1 MNNPIKQHSKLPSA
15 LRRQVAVRQQRGI
28 ALFYLSTLLFVL
40 LTFCGLA
47 VDLGRG
53 YIVKAHL
60 SKAVDGAAL
69 AAARYIGDGQSAARA
84 EGNKIFGA
92 NFPNGFLGVSSV
104 QNPPNMNFSV
114 DAEGSNVIT
123 VESNAVV
130 PTTFMSIAGFRNMT
144 VNGNGQAT
152 RRLVDLS
159 FVMDKSGS
167 LNPVW
172 SQVKTAAQQ
181 FVSYFDP
188 NVDRVSLV
196 MFSGNTVVMDPMRT
210 SGRGFDKTA
219 VLSHIGNAATTGFTG
234 SSEGLYQGW
243 DQIRRVPSAN
253 QSALRII
260 VLFTDGAPNT
270 FSGRFDVTNGAGTS
284 NVAGA
289 LHTNDFPNVAGQ
301 GQNNPETRGL
311 YQINGTLADGSL
323 QWVAPTDSSYTS
335 GMNTNLLL
343 QNPKIKFLPNKPAD
357 LMPDGTPKSYH
368 PSHSSAGILDAF
380 PLYDASLPGQRPF
393 VANKQNNVK
402 NANNA
407 ARNLLEIIA
416 NAVRADNSGA
426 YPIRIYALGLGDLL
440 NQGTGEPQGPGSRET
455 GSSILMRV
463 ANDPSS
469 PNFNSAQTPGKYFFA
484 GDPVQLNAAF
494 QSVRNLIVRLS
505 Q

>member
-1 MNNPIKQHSKLPSA
+1 MNRPRPA
-15 LRRQVAVRQQRGI
+15 LASFLTPHAARQQRGI

-40 LTFCGLA
+40 LAFCGLA
-47 VDLGRG
+47 IDLGRG

-69 AAARYIGDGQSAARA
+69 AAARYIGDGQSMAQA
-84 EGNKIFGA
+84 EASKIFRA
-92 NFPNGFLGVSSV
+92 NFPNGFLGASSV
-104 QNPPNMNFSV
+104 QNPPNINFSIGS
-114 DAEGSNVIT
+114 DGSNVI
-123 VESNAVV
+123 AVDSTAV
-130 PTTFMSIAGFRNMT
+130 IPTTFMNIAGFKTMT
-144 VNGNGQAT
+144 VSSSGQAT

-172 SQVKTAAQQ
+172 SQVKSAAQQ

-188 NVDRVSLV
+188 NSDRLSLV
-196 MFSGNTVVMDPMRT
+196 MFSGNTVIMDPIRT
-210 SGRGFDKTA
+210 SGRGFDKAA

-243 DQIRRVPSAN
+243 DQIRRVPAAS

-270 FSGRFDVTNGAGTS
+270 FSGRFDVASGAGTT
-284 NVAGA
+284 NLAGA

-311 YQINGTLADGSL
+311 YQIYGSLANPSL
-323 QWVAPTDSSYTS
+323 QWVPPTDSSYTS
-335 GMNTNLLL
+335 GTNNNLLV
-343 QNPKIKFLPNKPAD
+343 QNLKIRFLPNKPAD
-357 LMPDGTPKSYH
+357 LMPDGTPKSFH
-368 PSHSSAGILDAF
+368 PSHSSAGIPDAF
-380 PLYDASLPGQRPF
+380 PLYDGSLPGQRPL
-393 VANKQNNVK
+393 VANQQNNVK

-407 ARNLLEIIA
+407 SRNLVEIIA

-440 NQGTGEPQGPGSRET
+440 NQGTGEPHGPGSRET

-463 ANDPSS
+463 ANDPAS
-469 PNFNSAQTPGKYFFA
+469 PDFNSGQTPGKYFYA